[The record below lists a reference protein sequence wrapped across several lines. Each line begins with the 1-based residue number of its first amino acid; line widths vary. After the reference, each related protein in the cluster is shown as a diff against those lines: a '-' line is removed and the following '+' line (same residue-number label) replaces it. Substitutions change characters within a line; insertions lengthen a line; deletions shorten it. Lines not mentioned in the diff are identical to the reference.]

1 MTEEEVK
8 KIVTDAIAA
17 SKEEKKEITEIA
29 KPEKAPINIDGL
41 YKIFR
46 TSNLKATDILLV
58 KSDNEYVAFDYAEE
72 FAELFERLDFKPII
86 VTVRAKDSFDIIT
99 EEKLNEMGYFRQ
111 EKTK

>member
-17 SKEEKKEITEIA
+17 SKEEKKEITEIT

-41 YKIFR
+41 YEIFR
-46 TSNLKATDILLV
+46 TSKLKATDILLV

-72 FAELFERLDFKPII
+72 FAELFERLGFKPII
-86 VTVRAKDSFDIIT
+86 VTVKANDSFDIIT

>member
-17 SKEEKKEITEIA
+17 SKEEKKEITEIT

-41 YKIFR
+41 YEIFR
-46 TSNLKATDILLV
+46 TSKLKATDILLV

-86 VTVRAKDSFDIIT
+86 VTVRANDSFDIIT

-111 EKTK
+111 EKVE